1 MPTLSDTQ
9 IVRTL
14 RPIKKSSIVWPWSTL
29 SLSLSALCKSH
40 LPLIRIFGIILY
52 LHEIPLAETIGI
64 KKKKVYVGSIH
75 SPSCRRWP
83 FTFSIKQS
91 HHRRRGGSILGPE
104 RVPGARFGGD
114 TFRVGI

>member
-1 MPTLSDTQ
+1 MPILSDTQ

-14 RPIKKSSIVWPWSTL
+14 RPIRKSSTVWPWSTL
-29 SLSLSALCKSH
+29 SLSLSTSCKSH

-52 LHEIPLAETIGI
+52 LHEIPLAETIGV
-64 KKKKVYVGSIH
+64 KKKVYVGSIH
-75 SPSCRRWP
+75 SPSCRHWP